1 MMADAIVLI
10 ILVLVVGGASAYLI
24 RAKKNGVKC
33 IGCPAGGSCPGSQ
46 KMKKKKLAGSVIGR
60 KTIQISGMTC
70 GHCAASVEE
79 RLNLID
85 GVRAE
90 VSMSKGNA
98 VVFYD
103 REIDDTILKNAVE
116 KAGFTVDS
124 IRVL

>member
-1 MMADAIVLI
+1 MADAIVLI

-24 RAKKNGVKC
+24 R
-33 IGCPAGGSCPGSQ
+33 
-46 KMKKKKLAGSVIGR
+46 IGR